1 MRAAR
6 TIAGSAMST
15 PMLPRERCDFS
26 AIVDRPPLKLPGDAH
41 LVFWT
46 IVNYEVW
53 DIGRP
58 MPRQVLPA
66 PTGAPLLPDVPHWS
80 WHEYGMRAG
89 AWRFFE
95 LYERPGLRPT
105 LA

>member
-1 MRAAR
+1 M
-6 TIAGSAMST
+6 TTT

-26 AIVDRPPLKLPGDAH
+26 AIVDRPPLELPGNAR
-41 LVFWT
+41 LALWT

-66 PTGAPLLPDVPHWS
+66 PTGLPD
-80 WHEYGMRAG
+80 R
-89 AWRFFE
+89 R
-95 LYERPGLRPT
+95 
-105 LA
+105 

>member
-1 MRAAR
+1 M
-6 TIAGSAMST
+6 TTT

-26 AIVDRPPLKLPGDAH
+26 AIVDRPPLKLPGDAR

-58 MPRQVLPA
+58 MPRTSTVSSTP
-66 PTGAPLLPDVPHWS
+66 WS
-80 WHEYGMRAG
+80 GCDCGCRG
-89 AWRFFE
+89 RITC
-95 LYERPGLRPT
+95 T
-105 LA
+105 L